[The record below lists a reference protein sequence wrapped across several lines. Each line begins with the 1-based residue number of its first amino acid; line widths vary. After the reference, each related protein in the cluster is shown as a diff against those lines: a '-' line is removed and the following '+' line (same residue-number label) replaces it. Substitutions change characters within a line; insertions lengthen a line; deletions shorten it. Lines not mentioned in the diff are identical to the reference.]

1 MSNGGIASLLYLL
14 FALALPDMR
23 RCLLYLACILLGV
36 VLASGRPLHGQPV
49 EVPDSVQGGWN
60 VDLAGKL
67 SGSQAA
73 YRNWQEG
80 GLNTLSITS
89 TLDGRL
95 EYESDRW
102 VQAYDMRLSLGI
114 VQQDTLAVRKA
125 EDLIR
130 LAGALSYIGDG
141 FFRVFNPTIALGM
154 RTQFAAG
161 FNYDKDPFGAG
172 RPPPVKTSDL
182 FAPATLTQ
190 SLGLTYDAGSWFSE
204 RFSAAS
210 KETVVLIERLRPLY
224 DVDPTRNVRYEV
236 GVESVTTVNREV
248 APNVQLQS
256 TLTLFKAVVQPSP
269 VDVIWES
276 LVNMRVNSWLNVGL
290 EYVMLYDTN
299 RSQAVQIKEVLS
311 VGVSFEII

>member
-1 MSNGGIASLLYLL
+1 MHRLLLRAAGATFGL
-14 FALALPDMR
+14 MLAL
-23 RCLLYLACILLGV
+23 GH
-36 VLASGRPLHGQPV
+36 PLHGQSV

-67 SGSQAA
+67 SGAQAA

-89 TLDGRL
+89 TVDGRL
-95 EYESDRW
+95 EYETERW

-154 RTQFAAG
+154 RTQFASG
-161 FNYDKDPFGAG
+161 FNYDEDPFDAG

-182 FAPATLTQ
+182 FSPATLTQ

-204 RFSAAS
+204 RLSAAG

-236 GVESVTTVNREV
+236 GVESVTSANRDV
-248 APNVQLQS
+248 AQNVQLRS

-269 VDVIWES
+269 VDVIWEN
-276 LVNMRVNSWLNVGL
+276 LVNMRVNSWLSVGF

-299 RSQAVQIKEVLS
+299 RSEAIQIKEMLS